1 MVKVY
6 DSLVSPVECRPSA
19 MSVSM
24 CCYERFNELLLAF
37 QCVAVSVSMSCYER
51 YGLALLLT
59 MQRYY
64 IFRAPLPYRVL
75 LVTTLPYLDQVV
87 SPDVHHVHING

>member
-37 QCVAVSVSMSCYER
+37 QCVAMSDT
-51 YGLALLLT
+51 ALLS
-59 MQRYY
+59 
-64 IFRAPLPYRVL
+64 F
-75 LVTTLPYLDQVV
+75 
-87 SPDVHHVHING
+87 

>member
-6 DSLVSPVECRPSA
+6 DSLVSPVERRPSA

-37 QCVAVSVSMSCYER
+37 QCVAVSVSMCCYER
-51 YGLALLLT
+51 FNELLLAF
-59 MQRYY
+59 Q
-64 IFRAPLPYRVL
+64 
-75 LVTTLPYLDQVV
+75 
-87 SPDVHHVHING
+87 

>member
-19 MSVSM
+19 M
-24 CCYERFNELLLAF
+24 YERFNELLLAF